1 MNIKQLT
8 AAAVL
13 SISLMLAPTLAKA
26 EGEAQPEAQGA
37 AVTERSAGAA
47 ETNEAAA
54 PNATENSQDA
64 SVSSNAAESS
74 QDASAKPDNANSA
87 ASEAKDSANSAD
99 GSQASTEA
107 DKAGGDQEATSAPS
121 AADGDAP
128 DVLAPLRQDINQKGG
143 KIELESQKPHFSV
156 LNSSNPQD
164 YKRTEGIWISDSGN
178 GRIVYMKNIEGQDF
192 YTIGISGQ
200 GIGRFLH
207 PEQIWV
213 DIEGKIYV
221 ADRGN
226 NRIIRMDDI
235 RGFGWTEWNGFSSP
249 RGIAAHGQRIYISD
263 TGNNRI
269 LVYDSFK
276 SETPM
281 ATLDDPKIKEPGYLW
296 LDMEGDLYVC
306 CGIFPEN
313 GKIVKIPYN
322 LTTPPNEW
330 EVYSGRGLKGQG
342 FTPAQIAVTDEGI
355 YCIDPSSQ
363 RLLRMD
369 DMKGHDLWE
378 LGEYGTEQFEFI
390 DPLGLSQDENG
401 SIFIADTGND
411 RIVKIDN
418 IRGKGWTT
426 YHTYEPNF
434 SLRSPKSVYVW
445 SPRPPL
451 PDPEEEEDKDKDKG
465 KGKVKAQKK

>member
-13 SISLMLAPTLAKA
+13 SISLMLTPAIAKA
-26 EGEAQPEAQGA
+26 EGEAQQEAQGA

-64 SVSSNAAESS
+64 SASSNAADSS

-87 ASEAKDSANSAD
+87 ASEAKDSANSTE

-107 DKAGGDQEATSAPS
+107 DKASGDQEAASAP
-121 AADGDAP
+121 ADGDAP
-128 DVLAPLRQDINQKGG
+128 DVLAPLRQDLDKKGG
-143 KIELESQKPHFSV
+143 KIELESEKPHFSV
-156 LNSSNPQD
+156 LNSPDPKD

-281 ATLDDPKIKEPGYLW
+281 AVLDDPKIKGPGYLW
-296 LDMEGDLYVC
+296 LNMEGDLYVC
-306 CGIFPEN
+306 CGIFPEK
-313 GKIVKIPYN
+313 GKIVKIPFN

-342 FTPAQIAVTDEGI
+342 FTPSQIAVADEGI
-355 YCIDPSSQ
+355 YCVDPASQ
-363 RLLRMD
+363 RLIRMD

-378 LGEYGTEQFEFI
+378 LGEYGDEQFEFI
-390 DPLGLSQDENG
+390 DPMGISQDENG

-418 IRGKGWTT
+418 IRGKGWKT

-434 SLRSPKSVYVW
+434 SLRSPRSVYVW

-451 PDPEEEEDKDKDKG
+451 PEPEEEEDKDKDKG
-465 KGKVKAQKK
+465 KGKVKAKKT

>member
-1 MNIKQLT
+1 
-8 AAAVL
+8 
-13 SISLMLAPTLAKA
+13 MLAPTLAKA
-26 EGEAQPEAQGA
+26 EGEAKTEEAQGA
-37 AVTERSAGAA
+37 AITESSAGAA
-47 ETNEAAA
+47 ETSETGGAN
-54 PNATENSQDA
+54 
-64 SVSSNAAESS
+64 
-74 QDASAKPDNANSA
+74 NANSSEVNA
-87 ASEAKDSANSAD
+87 DNSTSGSEAGSTEAAEGSEANKTED
-99 GSQASTEA
+99 SQASGEA
-107 DKAGGDQEATSAPS
+107 DKASAGSSASAPS
-121 AADGDAP
+121 AADSDAP
-128 DVLAPLRQDINQKGG
+128 DVLAPLRQDMNKKGG

-164 YKRTEGIWISDSGN
+164 YKRTEGIWISDTGN
-178 GRIVYMKNIEGQDF
+178 GRIVYMKNIQGQDF
-192 YTIGISGQ
+192 YTMGFSGT
-200 GIGRFLH
+200 GIGRFLN

-226 NRIIRMDDI
+226 NRIVRMDDM
-235 RGFGWTEWNGFSSP
+235 RGFGWTEWGGFSSP
-249 RGIAAHGQRIYISD
+249 RGIAVHGKRIYISD

-269 LVYDSFK
+269 LVYDKFN

-281 ATLDDPKIKEPGYLW
+281 AVLDDPKIKGPGYLW

-306 CGIFPEN
+306 CGEFPAN
-313 GKIVKIPYN
+313 GKIVKIPFN

-330 EVYSGRGLKGQG
+330 EVYGGRGLKGQG
-342 FTPAQIAVTDEGI
+342 FAPMQIAVTEDGM
-355 YCIDPSSQ
+355 YCIDPASQ
-363 RLLRMD
+363 RLIRMD
-369 DMKGHDLWE
+369 NMKGRDIWE
-378 LGEYGTEQFEFI
+378 LGEFGSEQFQFI
-390 DPLGLSQDENG
+390 DPQGMSQDEQG

-451 PDPEEEEDKDKDKG
+451 PDPEEEEDKDKDKEKG